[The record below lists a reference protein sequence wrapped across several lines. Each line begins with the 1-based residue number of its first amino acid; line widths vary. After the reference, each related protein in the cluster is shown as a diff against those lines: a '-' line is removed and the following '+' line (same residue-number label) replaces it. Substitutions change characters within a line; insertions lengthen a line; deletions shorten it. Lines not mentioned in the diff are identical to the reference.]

1 MSSSIQS
8 LLKTEK
14 EAAGI
19 VNDARKYR
27 TDRLKSAKADA
38 QKEIEEYK
46 AQKEEE
52 LKKYENDHA
61 GLNSNVEKEA
71 EATAEKDLADI
82 QAKYAEKK
90 SAVVQL
96 LVEAATKPTP
106 ELHIN
111 AWFWWRHKD
120 LKALERKM

>member
-14 EAAGI
+14 EAAAI
-19 VNDARKYR
+19 VNEARKYR
-27 TDRLKSAKADA
+27 TERLKLAKADA
-38 QKEIEEYK
+38 QKEINEYK

-52 LKKYENDHA
+52 LAKYESDHA

-71 EATAEKDLADI
+71 EATAEKELAEI
-82 QAKYAEKK
+82 QQKYSEKK
-90 SAVVQL
+90 SSVIKL
-96 LVEAATKPTP
+96 LVDAATKPTP

-111 AWFWWRHKD
+111 A
-120 LKALERKM
+120 

>member
-14 EAAGI
+14 EAAAI

-38 QKEIEEYK
+38 QKEIDEYK
-46 AQKEEE
+46 AQKDAE
-52 LKKYENDHA
+52 LKKFESDHT
-61 GLNSNVEKEA
+61 GLNDNIEKEA
-71 EATAEKDLADI
+71 EASVQKELEEIKH
-82 QAKYAEKK
+82 KFGEKK
-90 SAVVQL
+90 SSVVQL
-96 LVEAATKPTP
+96 LVDAATKPSP

-111 AWFWWRHKD
+111 A
-120 LKALERKM
+120 

>member
-14 EAAGI
+14 EAAAI
-19 VNDARKYR
+19 VSEARKYR
-27 TDRLKSAKADA
+27 TERLKSAKADA
-38 QKEIEEYK
+38 QKEINEYK
-46 AQKEEE
+46 AQKENE
-52 LKKYENDHA
+52 LKKYESDHA

-71 EATAEKDLADI
+71 EAVVEKDLADI
-82 QAKYAEKK
+82 QQKYAEKK
-90 SAVVQL
+90 DAVIKL

-111 AWFWWRHKD
+111 A
-120 LKALERKM
+120 